1 MTTNYTGQDFLDAFA
16 KHYGFTIK
24 EGTKATAV
32 LLPHIMMNVAYEYYQ
47 RDIKPLDLK
56 RELKQYRNRW
66 AESYTKFNRYLFD
79 AFDADMADAFCDK
92 MDDFRRFM
100 YQDIIS
106 LQSKMMRCLPVTMD
120 ADKRRVMAAAM
131 LSNRIAKLAEKMWF
145 ACYVKEVDINNCLG
159 RRWFDVD
166 KKGRMHRLEPSIVR
180 YHCTNN
186 GLSGVLT
193 NTKAFGATYAK
204 DIKEFS
210 NVVEDNVANDLFD
223 GLDAFE
229 NKCLRFIDF
238 DRN

>member
-1 MTTNYTGQDFLDAFA
+1 MDTNYTGQDFLDAFA

-66 AESYTKFNRYLFD
+66 ADAYTRFNRYLFD

-92 MDDFRRFM
+92 MDEFRRFM
-100 YQDIIS
+100 YSDIIS
-106 LQSKMMRCLPVTMD
+106 LQSKMMRCLPDSMD

-131 LSNRIAKLAEKMWF
+131 LSNRIAKLAEKMWYM
-145 ACYVKEVDINNCLG
+145 CYAKEVAVPVT
-159 RRWFDVD
+159 RREQRIMRV
-166 KKGRMHRLEPSIVR
+166 HT
-180 YHCTNN
+180 TNN

-193 NTKAFGATYAK
+193 NTKAFGELYARGIE
-204 DIKEFS
+204 DFKEY
-210 NVVEDNVANDLFD
+210 VEDGVADALFEGID
-223 GLDAFE
+223 NFE
-229 NKCLRFIDF
+229 RKCLRFVDF
-238 DRN
+238 DRNNN